1 MPKSQNGWPVIE
13 SQSDRNL
20 TVIRIPGTG
29 TPGIPL
35 RVQKDCAPLLAYV
48 ASRVHTDITDL
59 RKGNKPGKTQDEGG
73 YNYRKIGGSSSF
85 SNHASGTAIDLNWQ
99 LFPMFKRRMN
109 KKQREAALAI
119 EAELSE
125 VIRWGGSYRPSRV
138 DEMHWEIKDGVTKAE
153 VKAFIKAKGIRKD
166 GTISKTTKSSAAM
179 CMVPGRN

>member
-13 SQSDRNL
+13 SQSDKDL

-48 ASRVHTDITDL
+48 ASQVHEKVTDL
-59 RKGNKPGKTQDEGG
+59 RKNNKPGKFQDEGG
-73 YNYRKIGGSSSF
+73 YNYRKIDGSSSF

-99 LFPMFKRRMN
+99 LFPMFKRRMT

-125 VIRWGGSYRPSRV
+125 VIRWGGSYSPSRV
-138 DEMHWEIKDGVTKAE
+138 DEMHWEIKSGVTKAE
-153 VKAFIKAKGIRKD
+153 VKAFLKKHGIRKD
-166 GTISKTTKSSAAM
+166 GTLSPAPKYMGPRFSA
-179 CMVPGRN
+179 